1 MYITI
6 GGDVYEDD
14 ENNDVNNENKYNSVY
29 DCDPDE
35 YIYEPDEYDEL
46 SIAIENRL
54 NIRSSFIPR

>member
-6 GGDVYEDD
+6 SGDIYED
-14 ENNDVNNENKYNSVY
+14 EEINYLETNSIY

-46 SIAIENRL
+46 SMAIENRL
-54 NIRSSFIPR
+54 NIRSVVIPL

>member
-6 GGDVYEDD
+6 SGDIYDD
-14 ENNDVNNENKYNSVY
+14 EEIDMLEDRYASIY

-46 SIAIENRL
+46 SMAIENRL
-54 NIRSSFIPR
+54 NIRSVIILF

>member
-6 GGDVYEDD
+6 GGDIYEDD
-14 ENNDVNNENKYNSVY
+14 DMIEDKYNSVY

>member
-6 GGDVYEDD
+6 SGDIYEDEEID
-14 ENNDVNNENKYNSVY
+14 YFESTNSIY

-46 SIAIENRL
+46 SMAIENRL
-54 NIRSSFIPR
+54 NLRSVVIPL